1 VALQSRATRT
11 KTYEAAVA
19 GMTLG
24 EVLAARRG
32 ERGLTIQQAAAATR
46 IRAHYLSA
54 LESDELE
61 RLAAPVYAKGH
72 LRTYARYL
80 GLDPEP
86 LVGMLRTERQDP
98 RRLLSIAKL
107 AVRPRMALTA
117 PALAAASLIVLAG
130 AFTGYAWRQ
139 IQSDQRPVV
148 TSPAAQPVAVA
159 PSGTPRPT
167 PTPALRPIVV
177 GVHVTDE
184 VWINVFVDGR
194 PQYADGGRTLPA
206 GAVVYFSGL
215 DIEITS
221 GKAAATFITVDG
233 RSLGAMGTGVATRA
247 FSSQT

>member
-1 VALQSRATRT
+1 
-11 KTYEAAVA
+11 
-19 GMTLG
+19 MTLG

-107 AVRPRMALTA
+107 AVRPRMVLTA
-117 PALAAASLIVLAG
+117 PALAAAALIVLAG

-148 TSPAAQPVAVA
+148 TSPAAQPVAVV

-206 GAVVYFSGL
+206 GAVVYFSGV

-247 FSSQT
+247 FSSQTSP